1 MRKFNAAVVGATGA
15 VGSMMLKVLSESQIP
30 LDKVVPM
37 ATSRSAG
44 KSVIFRDRE
53 LKVENIAEA
62 DFSGIDIALFAGGEI
77 ASADF
82 APKAVSAGA
91 VVIDNSATYRMDPNV
106 PLVIPEVNAHH
117 LDKHKGII
125 ANPNCSTIQMVVAL
139 APLHK
144 AAELTRVMVATYQS
158 VSGTGLGAIEELR
171 SQAACFAEGKPI
183 PAPSVYPRQIAFN
196 LFPHIGSFG
205 EDGFTGEETKMMTET
220 RKIMDIPNLAIAA
233 TCARVPVFY
242 AHSEVIHAEFARP
255 LTPEKAREILQSAP
269 GVKVMDGGENYPVP
283 LDAEGQ
289 DLVLVGRIRRDPS
302 AANGVILWAVA
313 DNLRKGAAT
322 NAVQIAQTLID
333 RGLLK

>member
-1 MRKFNAAVVGATGA
+1 MRKFTAAVVGATGA

-30 LDKVVPM
+30 LEKVVPM

-44 KSVIFRDRE
+44 KSVIFRDKE

-82 APKAVSAGA
+82 APKAASAGA
-91 VVIDNSATYRMDPNV
+91 VVVDNSATYRMEPDV

-117 LDKHKGII
+117 LDNHKGII
-125 ANPNCSTIQMVVAL
+125 ANPNCSTIQMIMAL

-144 AAELTRVMVATYQS
+144 EAGLTRVMTATYQS

-171 SQAACFAEGKPI
+171 SQAAHFSAGEPV
-183 PAPSVYPRQIAFN
+183 PPPSVYPRQIAFN

-205 EDGFTGEETKMMTET
+205 EDGFTGEETKMMMET
-220 RKIMDIPNLAIAA
+220 RKIMDIPDLAIAA
-233 TCARVPVFY
+233 TCVRVPVFY
-242 AHSEVIHAEFARP
+242 AHSEVVHAEFAKP
-255 LTPEKAREILQSAP
+255 MTPERAREILQSAP

-302 AANGVILWAVA
+302 AANGVILWTVG

-322 NAVQIAQTLID
+322 NAVQIAQALID

>member
-1 MRKFNAAVVGATGA
+1 MRKFTAAVVGATGA

-30 LDKVVPM
+30 LEKVVPM

-44 KSVIFRDRE
+44 KTVVFRDRE

-91 VVIDNSATYRMDPNV
+91 VVIDNSATYRMDPDV

-144 AAELTRVMVATYQS
+144 EAELTRVMVATYQS

-171 SQAACFAEGKPI
+171 NQAACFTEGKPI
-183 PAPSVYPRQIAFN
+183 PEPSVYPRQIAFN

-205 EDGFTGEETKMMTET
+205 EDGFTGEETKMMKET

-242 AHSEVIHAEFARP
+242 AHSEVIHAEFAKPMTSER
-255 LTPEKAREILQSAP
+255 AREILQSAP

-289 DLVLVGRIRRDPS
+289 DLVLVGRLRRDPS
-302 AANGVILWAVA
+302 AANGIILWAVA

-322 NAVQIAQTLID
+322 NAVQIAQSLID

>member
-44 KSVIFRDRE
+44 KSVVFRDKE

-144 AAELTRVMVATYQS
+144 VAELTRVMVATYQS

-171 SQAACFAEGKPI
+171 NQAACFTEGKPI